1 MSMRKI
7 EAWHEAGV
15 IDAATR
21 DRLIAHEAAHARPI
35 ALWAVF
41 GIGALAV
48 ALGLVSVVAANWE
61 AIPGPCGAARRGGRS
76 ACPSRARLHW

>member
-1 MSMRKI
+1 MTP
-7 EAWHEAGV
+7 GL

-41 GIGALAV
+41 GIGALAIG
-48 ALGLVSVVAANWE
+48 LGLVSVVAANWE
-61 AIPGPCGAARRGGRS
+61 AIPGSCAL
-76 ACPSRARLHW
+76 ACIWF